1 MMTRLQFNLIANFAG
16 QGWSALM
23 ALAFVPLYIKF
34 LGIEAYGLIGF
45 YAMLQASLQILD
57 FGLSQTMN
65 REMARYA
72 VQPDKAGEARDFA
85 RTLEA
90 GYWIIGAAI
99 GAGVFIMAPFIAG
112 HWVKPGSI
120 PVTTV
125 QHAVMIMGIVTALQ
139 WPLSFYEG
147 GLRGLQRQVL
157 FNIFRIGIATLGS
170 FGAVF
175 ILWKVSPTIT
185 AYFTWQ
191 IIVNCLSVVLLMIF
205 LWRSLP
211 SSDRPPVFRPSL
223 LHNVWRFAAGLSG
236 ITISAIVLTQLDKIL
251 LSKLLPLDKFGY
263 YTLAG
268 VVSNFIPF
276 IIVNPVFNALFPRF
290 SSLEAVED
298 LPSLTVLYHQS
309 TQLMAT
315 LVLPVAFVLAFF
327 SYEILFIWTRSAV
340 TAGAASPIV
349 SILVIGMALNAL
361 MTLPYA
367 LQLSH
372 GWTSIGLRI
381 NMFLIVTLVPAI
393 YFMATSYGA
402 VGAAFVWIALNGIYM
417 IIGVPFTHRRL
428 LRGEMGRW
436 FIEDIIP
443 PLGAALIVT
452 GIGRWLVADSLPLF
466 KMLLSLAAVSFCA
479 LLAAAFAAQHMRTW
493 AFDQLTKMRSIWI

>member
-45 YAMLQASLQILD
+45 YAMLQASLLILD

-72 VQPDKAGEARDFA
+72 VQPEKAGEARDFA

-90 GYWIIGAAI
+90 GYWIMGTVIGI
-99 GAGVFIMAPFIAG
+99 GVFIMAPVIAE
-112 HWVKPGSI
+112 HWIKPGSI
-120 PVTTV
+120 PVKTV
-125 QHAVMIMGIVTALQ
+125 QHAVMIMGVVTALQ

-157 FNIFRIGIATLGS
+157 FNVFRIGIATLGS

-191 IIVNCLSVVLLMIF
+191 IVVNCLSVVLLMVF
-205 LWRSLP
+205 FWRSLP

-223 LHNVWRFAAGLSG
+223 LRNVWRFAAGLSG
-236 ITISAIVLTQLDKIL
+236 ITISAIVLTQLDKML
-251 LSKLLPLDKFGY
+251 LSKLLTLEKFGY

-298 LPSLTVLYHQS
+298 LSSLTVLYHQS

-327 SYEILFIWTRSAV
+327 SYDILLIWTRSAA

-349 SILVIGMALNAL
+349 SILAIGMALNAL
-361 MTLPYA
+361 MTLPYV

-372 GWTSIGLRI
+372 GWTSISLRI
-381 NMFLIVTLVPAI
+381 NTFLIFTMVPSI
-393 YFMATSYGA
+393 YFMATRYGA
-402 VGAAFVWIALNGIYM
+402 VGAAYVWIVLNSIYM
-417 IIGVPFTHRRL
+417 IIGVPLTHRRFL
-428 LRGEMGRW
+428 HGEMVKW
-436 FIEDIIP
+436 FIDDIIP
-443 PLGAALIVT
+443 PLGAALVMT
-452 GIGRWLVADSLPLF
+452 AIGRWLIADSLPPIQ
-466 KMLLSLAAVSFCA
+466 KILSLAATLLCA
-479 LLAAAFAAQHMRTW
+479 LLAATLASEHMRKW
-493 AFDQLTKMRSIWI
+493 LIIQLKSGIEHV